1 MGGAG
6 GRFSTVVVI
15 YVCCVHLPAESFIS
29 TLNVDILVCN
39 EEGEEKVGWR
49 SGLAGHLITLSR
61 NITSQANGMVPPGK
75 QGGPL
80 ISLIVVP
87 IFEKLAPENSLA
99 ENIISYWQNQ
109 QSLLKTSAI

>member
-1 MGGAG
+1 MLGGAG

-29 TLNVDILVCN
+29 YQVCLNVDILVCN

-75 QGGPL
+75 QGDL
-80 ISLIVVP
+80 LLV
-87 IFEKLAPENSLA
+87 
-99 ENIISYWQNQ
+99 
-109 QSLLKTSAI
+109 SLLCPY

>member
-87 IFEKLAPENSLA
+87 ILKNWHRKIL
-99 ENIISYWQNQ
+99 W
-109 QSLLKTSAI
+109 LKTSSRIGKTNNPF